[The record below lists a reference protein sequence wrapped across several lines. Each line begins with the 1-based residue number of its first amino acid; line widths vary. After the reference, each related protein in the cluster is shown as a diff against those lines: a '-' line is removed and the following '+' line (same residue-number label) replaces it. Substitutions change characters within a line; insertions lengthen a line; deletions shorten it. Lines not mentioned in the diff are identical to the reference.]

1 MLYRRRD
8 IADQRSAGIAM
19 FGGVAIICLIN
30 YFVHARKI
38 YRGPV
43 VHVVSN

>member
-1 MLYRRRD
+1 MKKNV
-8 IADQRSAGIAM
+8 ADLRFAGIAM
-19 FGGVAIICLIN
+19 FGGVAIICLVN

>member
-1 MLYRRRD
+1 MEKN
-8 IADQRSAGIAM
+8 IADLNLTGIAM
-19 FGGVAIICLIN
+19 FGGVAIICLVN

>member
-1 MLYRRRD
+1 MMEYMANPRF
-8 IADQRSAGIAM
+8 AGIAM
-19 FGGVAIICLIN
+19 FGGVAVICLVN

>member
-1 MLYRRRD
+1 MRKENTANAGLV
-8 IADQRSAGIAM
+8 GIAM

>member
-1 MLYRRRD
+1 MKKN
-8 IADQRSAGIAM
+8 IANLKSIGIAM
-19 FGGVAIICLIN
+19 FGGVAIICLVN

>member
-1 MLYRRRD
+1 MAKN
-8 IADQRSAGIAM
+8 IANLGFVGIAM
-19 FGGVAIICLIN
+19 FGGVAIICLVN

>member
-1 MLYRRRD
+1 MEED
-8 IADQRSAGIAM
+8 IANSESVGIAM
-19 FGGVAIICLIN
+19 FGGVAVICLVN